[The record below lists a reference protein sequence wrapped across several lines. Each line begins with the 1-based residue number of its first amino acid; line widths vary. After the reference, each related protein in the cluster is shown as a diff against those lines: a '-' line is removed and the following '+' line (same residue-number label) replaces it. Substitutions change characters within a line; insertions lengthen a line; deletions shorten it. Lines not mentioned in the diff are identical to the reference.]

1 MKASEE
7 NHHQVPIMLYVWVWV
22 ALIALTGLTVGA
34 KYADLQHV
42 AIIAAL
48 VIATVKGGLV
58 LLYFMHIRYEKP
70 IFAVMFLVLLVTYVI
85 YIGLTFVDYAN
96 R

>member
-1 MKASEE
+1 MKANEE
-7 NHHQVPIMLYVWVWV
+7 KHHLVPVMLYVWVWA
-22 ALIALTGLTVGA
+22 ALIVLTGLTVGA
-34 KYADLQHV
+34 KYADLQHT

-48 VIATVKGGLV
+48 LIATVKGGLV

-70 IFAVMFLVLLVTYVI
+70 IYAVMILVLLITYVF